1 MNDITA
7 NPATTTALTSANVMV
22 NWAVMLRLMRR
33 MDSEVLDG
41 LCHLYRDPPAQR
53 YVRRIPQFGGILW
66 PTS

>member
-33 MDSEVLDG
+33 MDSEVLG
-41 LCHLYRDPPAQR
+41 WFVSL
-53 YVRRIPQFGGILW
+53 G
-66 PTS
+66 